1 MATDPG
7 EPTGTEDSS
16 EKPDGQREEDTERE
30 GRADPQR
37 ERTHSTP
44 SDFPSSQTQERKT
57 TGGEDGAIRGGGGGG
72 GGGEASQAGKENP
85 VRPISFSTPSLPVD
99 TGQKRLRREKRFF
112 RKSVEICE
120 EDDVVEVPPEAPHS
134 APHLELRSSDSVF
147 TSSAQQ
153 QGVASSCAAL
163 GHDPSCPSSSQE
175 PGKDAPSLTAAQRG
189 KERDREQEEEA
200 EMKAVATSPGGRF
213 LKFDIELGRGAF
225 KTVYKGLDT
234 ETWVEVAW
242 CELQDRKLTK
252 AEQQRFK
259 EEAEMLKG
267 LQHPNI
273 VRFYDSWESVL
284 RGKKCI
290 VLVTELMT
298 SGTLKTYLKRF
309 KVMKPKVLRSWCRQ
323 ILKGLH
329 FLHTRTP
336 PIVHRDLKCDNIFI
350 TGPTGSVKIGDLGLA
365 TLMRTSFAKS
375 VIGTPEFMAP
385 EMYEEHYDESVDVY
399 AFGMCMLEMATSEY
413 PYSECQ
419 NAAQIYRKVT
429 SGIKPAS
436 FDKVNDPEI
445 KEIIEGCI
453 RQNKS
458 QRLSIRDLLNHA
470 FFGEDT
476 GVRVELAEEDTGIQ
490 DCLALRIWVEE
501 PKKLKGK
508 HKDNEAIE
516 FSYDLENDSAEEVAL
531 EMVKSGFFHE
541 SDAKVV
547 GKSIRDRVNLIKKS
561 RERRQQQL
569 LQQQQG
575 FEERRDSTLTSYT
588 FSHPSCPSSLG
599 PGAAGQ
605 TGVGGGVGGGG
616 VGGGGVG
623 GGGMGGGGGVGGGG
637 GGVGGGQESEELP
650 EVDQHVRQQHIFS
663 GTTLSLP
670 GESIGSASCES
681 YASGQSQAYSQQGE
695 SYTHSQT
702 TFPPTA
708 SSTGALAHPQMV
720 SIGESGGVP
729 NVPIGQSVSMS
740 SMSIGH
746 SGGGPVGQTFLQS
759 STMVP
764 QVSASVPQQYF
775 QSQTFPSDA
784 FQTATPHGSMA
795 PSQSY
800 IPPVSPQAPINVLT
814 TSMSVSD
821 PAGLA
826 GTIVPLAQQTQP
838 PATPMQLTDII
849 PQTAPQQTQ
858 PVMIPQ
864 QTIVQQQQIGM
875 DPQTSTLQQ
884 QQQQQMEAQATL
896 LEQQVGTTQ
905 PPTEH
910 HLQNLQT
917 SAVQKHQHEPQQQ
930 IYVQQP
936 VPPVHTI
943 PQQQVLP
950 TQTGMEQRAMSLP
963 QPGEQPQTYKQQPT
977 GDPREQTMIQPQ
989 QLQQQL
995 QQQQTLL
1002 QQQQQQALLLEQ
1014 RQTYVQQ
1021 QVDQQQQTALLQQQ
1035 QQQQAQLNQFQL
1047 EQQQALIHKQLL
1059 DQQQQQALIQQQEQ
1073 QQQQPQQSLLQH
1085 QLEQQQ
1091 QQPTLQ
1097 QQQQSQL
1104 YQQIG
1109 QPQAGTQ
1116 KEPEKQQ
1123 QSGQQQQQIVLQ
1135 QQPQQTQQQTEQQL
1149 QQQAILRQIEQ
1160 QQQQALIQ
1168 QHLQQQAIL
1177 QQHQLQQKAQL
1188 QQQQQE
1194 QQQVQ
1199 LMQQIE
1205 QQQQALLQ
1213 QQLEQQ
1219 RQQQVLLQQQ
1229 QAERLQQQALLQK
1242 QIQEQQQQAAILQL
1256 QKTEKQEAVPI
1267 PQSNSEQQIQPQ
1279 TSDIQHVCIPQLNTT
1294 QLAPHTTLTQQQVI
1308 EQQQHAALIQQQ
1320 QVFIAQPQ
1328 HHTSVMEPHISVGA
1342 PAGTEVIQHQ
1352 TQKASQAQ
1360 VLMANQTTQIPVQ
1373 TSAVVPAQVLT
1384 QQGQSEAHSQNQGQ
1398 VPVQFIAQSTVQ
1410 APQAMT
1416 EAQATLPAAMIQGQT
1431 HVIQT
1436 QQIPLQ
1442 PSYAGPA
1449 THTQSQVTAQPLIQT
1464 QPLQLTIS
1472 QSQPPHSQG
1481 PTVDIQM
1488 MGQQSQAAV
1497 QPPAAIASIPS
1508 QIQHETLVQQNSQMP
1523 GLMQA
1528 QLQQQTQGQPPIQ
1541 VHVQAAASLLAPQY
1555 VPQPTHQ
1562 AMVSGQQDI
1571 THIMQQQQQQQQQQ
1585 DPLLQYQQ
1593 MILSPGPAG
1602 SVGTTADLSLSSVVD
1617 PANFVAASHPVQQA
1631 GHAYVS
1637 GQTTLHPV
1645 VQAQQQPLG
1654 STADPSVI
1662 QPISQPTI
1670 PTGQYQ
1676 QQLQNLSQV
1685 YQPLASQAQLLA
1697 QPIPTTIQQPLP
1709 PKQATIP
1716 LDESQLP
1723 PQGPPASHLVTHS
1736 AAQIVPS
1743 NVAGPQSQNKTQP
1756 RYSHLVAGAPSS
1768 PQHQA
1773 KQMLPAHTHTQTSIQ
1788 AQTHSQTQT
1797 HVQTQAHSHTQ
1808 THTETP
1814 VAEQPILPHAVFPA
1828 QQMPLSPSHTSCP
1841 PTSLPS
1847 LPSLPSH
1854 PSAAAPA
1861 PELPTSPPAAQVTLP
1876 GQADFIPTSPPPV
1889 TTLQSLDSNA
1899 PKLPQASLQDCDLSL
1914 LGIAQDGPYL
1924 SSTERHSSSGSFPA
1938 NGEETLQ
1945 LLANGKIDKLK
1956 AQRRASCQRPE
1967 KVSHQ
1972 FQLSMLQ
1979 VSGSG
1984 DNMVECQL
1992 ETHSNKMVTF
2002 KFDIEGDAPEDIAD
2016 YMVEEDFVLDVE
2028 KEKFVEELRAI
2039 VKKAHEILQTH
2050 SLTGSTDQLHV
2061 STPTSSS
2068 VGRWRFFINQT
2079 IRHRDSLSSQGAGT
2093 PPPTSEM
2100 RIPQSPKM
2108 EKAVE
2113 SEGSQSL
2120 ESLTGMTSPP
2130 CPTLSA
2136 TSPPVS
2142 TISAPVSMAPSAT
2155 AALAPNTAASESIS
2169 APASTLEASVPV
2181 TASGGLEILTSASV
2195 DQIPSAPSS
2204 IAIPAVA
2211 NLPALSTAPT
2221 VVSPTPTTI
2230 LPDMITSP
2238 GTSGCSI
2245 VGQSIGDTV
2254 ITAPRSCVPAADQS
2268 STSFYSSPPAAAVIP
2283 SAVSQFGM
2291 EQQQTLTQV
2300 VKPAPQQ
2307 PQPQPQPQPQLQV
2320 QVQVQP
2326 PLQQQVPA
2334 VQQQLPAVQLKQ
2346 QLQQATPQQQLQ
2358 SQHQEQIQ
2366 LQQERALQQSLQQLQ
2381 HQQLMQQQIPLQQQ
2395 LTEVQVLPRPGN
2407 TELLKQAVPL
2417 QQFPTPVSLQQTQ
2430 QPLPQQQTPQYT
2442 PQLLQQP
2449 QLQQLPQQ
2457 VMAPQAA
2464 VVPQQQAHI
2473 DHQQQQQLNLQ
2484 QTIHLQQQQMVQ
2496 QQLQQQ
2502 QHQLFMGT
2510 VALKPDQSQ
2519 MLPLSISQQFLQQQP
2534 QLNVSP
2540 VPQQQIP
2547 QQTQIPA
2554 ELSQQNIQSQIQLQ
2568 HIEQQQEAVKAM
2580 ETPQKQQNFPLQKQS
2595 SIQMSESEVSTG
2607 ETSVTEDTCSYSAPF
2622 HPSSDSSLPPLHL
2635 GSTDAPLPALSL
2647 TMTPSPAQ
2655 PSSVAESDS
2664 EGPPKIEFV
2673 DNRIKTL
2680 DEKLRNLLYQEYS
2693 SGAAL
2698 AGGLASGPT
2707 SAASTSAGGDESSEP
2722 QSIHHMS
2729 FPPPISSSDTSPHSS
2744 SSTTSSTTSRSSS
2757 TSPDPERDRV
2767 GEEASSEAPN
2777 VAELGPVE
2785 QQPGPSLP
2793 STSASSTPPT
2803 SLLPPNQDDSAGP
2816 QRPPVPGEPTILAV
2830 PPHSDTSTTGD
2841 ASWPPNQHP
2850 IPLRHGQQKHNAGG
2864 GYFGLNLT
2872 CPSIRNPVSKKS
2884 WTRKFKNWA
2893 CKLRHSASL
2902 FKKPRVQQDGRSS
2915 SQTLRE
2921 EKEAPPLNPPQSR
2934 KGRFQVTPV
2943 PQSSP
2948 PKDAASGHGSTHRK
2962 VGRFS
2967 VTQAETKRED
2977 RHTDSSPV
2985 SPDLER
2991 DRRKSRAKEGE
3002 KEESKRTPSMAHL
3015 PRGHGHS
3022 HSPLGSSDDDDESE
3036 LEDEDLRKEL
3046 HKLREKHI
3054 KEVVSLQAQQNR
3066 ELQELYRQLRS
3077 FKDQRQSLP
3086 ASLSRTPPLPTAPPV
3101 LSPRRPRPAK
3111 IKLRPRPHSHMD
3123 NNGVT
3128 HSGIQQSSSYS
3139 GGEQSRLPLY
3149 CNPEHHTTLPAKRDH
3164 SPLRKST
3171 FTDELHKLV
3180 DNWTKET
3187 VGPSPPKPSLNQ
3199 IKQIQQVQEL
3209 GGWSQPAEVA
3219 PPGWFPV
3226 APLNPQA
3233 TPTPASLPVAAPSH
3247 YTGGGSL
3254 STLHSPGPPPQTH
3267 MAQVPPMQQ
3276 SLQLHQSLPL
3286 QQMTYQ
3292 QSPLRQQI
3300 PQPRMQTPIQSQS
3313 LPQTQPITQLPH
3325 SPPQSQPL
3333 LPSQMPTSPVSTAAP
3348 LLPGSG
3354 ATAPTDS
3361 TAATG
3366 GTFCSCSSSSST
3378 SSSSCSTAAL
3388 PSSAKIHPTPPTSTL
3403 PLGQK

>member
-7 EPTGTEDSS
+7 EPTGTEDST

-37 ERTHSTP
+37 GRTHSTP
-44 SDFPSSQTQERKT
+44 SDFPSSQTQERKA
-57 TGGEDGAIRGGGGGG
+57 TGGEDGGIRGGG
-72 GGGEASQAGKENP
+72 GGGEASQAGEENQL
-85 VRPISFSTPSLPVD
+85 RPISFSSPSLPVD

-120 EDDVVEVPPEAPHS
+120 EDDDVEVLPEAPHS

-147 TSSAQQ
+147 TSTAQQ
-153 QGVASSCAAL
+153 QGAASSCAAL

-175 PGKDAPSLTAAQRG
+175 PGKDAPSSTTPQKG

-476 GVRVELAEEDTGIQ
+476 GVRVELAEEDTGTQ

-569 LQQQQG
+569 LLQQQG
-575 FEERRDSTLTSYT
+575 FEERRDSNLTSYT
-588 FSHPSCPSSLG
+588 FAHQYCPSSLG
-599 PGAAGQ
+599 PGQAAGQ
-605 TGVGGGVGGGG
+605 TGGAG
-616 VGGGGVG
+616 
-623 GGGMGGGGGVGGGG
+623 
-637 GGVGGGQESEELP
+637 GGGQESEELP

-663 GTTLSLP
+663 GTTLGLP

-681 YASGQSQAYSQQGE
+681 YASGQSQAYSQPGE

-702 TFPPTA
+702 PLPPAA
-708 SSTGALAHPQMV
+708 SSTGASALPQMV
-720 SIGESGGVP
+720 PIGESGSVL
-729 NVPIGQSVSMS
+729 IGQSISMS
-740 SMSIGH
+740 SMSIGQ
-746 SGGGPVGQTFLQS
+746 SGGGPVGQTFLQPTS
-759 STMVP
+759 MVQQISP
-764 QVSASVPQQYF
+764 SVPQQYF
-775 QSQTFPSDA
+775 QQSQTFPSDA

-800 IPPVSPQAPINVLT
+800 IPPVSPHAPINVLT
-814 TSMSVSD
+814 TSMSVGE

-826 GTIVPLAQQTQP
+826 GNIVPLAQQTQP
-838 PATPMQLTDII
+838 PATPMQITDII
-849 PQTAPQQTQ
+849 PQAAPQPTQ

-864 QTIVQQQQIGM
+864 QTIVQQQQTGM

-884 QQQQQMEAQATL
+884 QPQQQMEAQATL
-896 LEQQVGTTQ
+896 LEQQQVSTTQ
-905 PPTEH
+905 LPTEH
-910 HLQNLQT
+910 HPQSLSAT
-917 SAVQKHQHEPQQQ
+917 AVQIHQHEPQQQ
-930 IYVQQP
+930 IFVQQP
-936 VPPVHTI
+936 VPPVLTT
-943 PQQQVLP
+943 PQQQVLS
-950 TQTGMEQRAMSLP
+950 TQTGMEQRAVSLA
-963 QPGEQPQTYKQQPT
+963 QPGEQTQTYKPQT
-977 GDPREQTMIQPQ
+977 TVDPREQTMTKPQP
-989 QLQQQL
+989 LQQQL

-1014 RQTYVQQ
+1014 HQTYVQQ
-1021 QVDQQQQTALLQQQ
+1021 QRDQQQQQALLQQQ
-1035 QQQQAQLNQFQL
+1035 QQQSQLQL
-1047 EQQQALIHKQLL
+1047 EQQQSLLHKQLL
-1059 DQQQQQALIQQQEQ
+1059 EQQTLIQQQEQ
-1073 QQQQPQQSLLQH
+1073 QQQQQGLLQQQQQHQVLLQH

-1091 QQPTLQ
+1091 QQLPLQ
-1097 QQQQSQL
+1097 QQQQNQM

-1109 QPQAGTQ
+1109 QHQAGVQ
-1116 KEPEKQQ
+1116 KEPER
-1123 QSGQQQQQIVLQ
+1123 QQIVLQ
-1135 QQPQQTQQQTEQQL
+1135 QTQQKEQL
-1149 QQQAILRQIEQ
+1149 QQALLHQMEQ

-1177 QQHQLQQKAQL
+1177 KQHQLQQTVQL

-1199 LMQQIE
+1199 LKQQME

-1213 QQLEQQ
+1213 QHLEQQ

-1229 QAERLQQQALLQK
+1229 QAERLHQQALIQQ
-1242 QIQEQQQQAAILQL
+1242 QIQEQQQAAIIQR
-1256 QKTEKQEAVPI
+1256 QQSEKQEAVPI
-1267 PQSNSEQQIQPQ
+1267 PQSNSEPQ
-1279 TSDIQHVCIPQLNTT
+1279 VQHHPCSAQLNTT
-1294 QLAPHTTLTQQQVI
+1294 QFPPHTSLTQQQLM
-1308 EQQQHAALIQQQ
+1308 EQQHHAALIQQQ
-1320 QVFIAQPQ
+1320 ALVAQSQ
-1328 HHTSVMEPHISVGA
+1328 HHTSVMEPHIPVGA

-1352 TQKASQAQ
+1352 SQIVSQ
-1360 VLMANQTTQIPVQ
+1360 VQVPMAIQTTQIPVQ
-1373 TSAVVPAQVLT
+1373 TPAIVPAQVLN
-1384 QQGQSEAHSQNQGQ
+1384 QQGQSEVLPQIQGQ
-1398 VPVQFIAQSTVQ
+1398 LPVQLIAQSTVQ
-1410 APQAMT
+1410 A
-1416 EAQATLPAAMIQGQT
+1416 AQAQVTPPVAMIQGQT
-1431 HVIQT
+1431 HIIQT
-1436 QQIPLQ
+1436 QQVPLQ
-1442 PSYAGPA
+1442 TGYPGPA
-1449 THTQSQVTAQPLIQT
+1449 ATTQSQVTAQPLIQS
-1464 QPLQLTIS
+1464 QPLHL
-1472 QSQPPHSQG
+1472 SQPKHGQG
-1481 PTVDIQM
+1481 PAVDIQM
-1488 MGQQSQAAV
+1488 MGQQSQV
-1497 QPPAAIASIPS
+1497 QTPAAMTSIPS
-1508 QIQHETLVQQNSQMP
+1508 QIQPENVVQQKAQVP
-1523 GLMQA
+1523 GVMQP
-1528 QLQQQTQGQPPIQ
+1528 QLQQQTQGTPPIQ
-1541 VHVQAAASLLAPQY
+1541 VHAHAATSLLTPQY
-1555 VPQPTHQ
+1555 VPQPTHP
-1562 AMVSGQQDI
+1562 AMPYVQQDI
-1571 THIMQQQQQQQQQQ
+1571 THITQQQQQQQ
-1585 DPLLQYQQ
+1585 DPVLQYQQ
-1593 MILSPGPAG
+1593 AILSPGPAG
-1602 SVGTTADLSLSSVVD
+1602 SVGPTPESLSSALD
-1617 PANFVAASHPVQQA
+1617 PANFVPSPHPVQQVGQA
-1631 GHAYVS
+1631 CVP
-1637 GQTTLHPV
+1637 GQTALQPV
-1645 VQAQQQPLG
+1645 VQSQQQPHG
-1654 STADPSVI
+1654 NTTDPSVT

-1670 PTGQYQ
+1670 PQSTGQYQ
-1676 QQLQNLSQV
+1676 QPLQKL
-1685 YQPLASQAQLLA
+1685 PQAQQPQAPPPPQAQILA
-1697 QPIPTTIQQPLP
+1697 QPTQAPIQQG
-1709 PKQATIP
+1709 PKQA
-1716 LDESQLP
+1716 LLSLEESQLSTP
-1723 PQGPPASHLVTHS
+1723 PSHLVTHP
-1736 AAQIVPS
+1736 AAPLVTS
-1743 NVAGPQSQNKTQP
+1743 NVAGPQSQTRTLPQ
-1756 RYSHLVAGAPSS
+1756 YSHLVAGPPPS
-1768 PQHQA
+1768 PQHQV
-1773 KQMLPAHTHTQTSIQ
+1773 KPMLPAHTHTQTSIQ
-1788 AQTHSQTQT
+1788 AQIHSQTQT

-1814 VAEQPILPHAVFPA
+1814 IAEQPVLHHAVFPA
-1828 QQMPLSPSHTSCP
+1828 QQTPLSPSHTSCP

-1847 LPSLPSH
+1847 LPSLPSYH
-1854 PSAAAPA
+1854 PAAAPV
-1861 PELPTSPPAAQVTLP
+1861 PELPSSPPAAQVTLP
-1876 GQADFIPTSPPPV
+1876 GQADFIPTSPLPV
-1889 TTLQSLDSNA
+1889 TTLQALDSNA

-1924 SSTERHSSSGSFPA
+1924 SSTERHSSSGSVPA
-1938 NGEETLQ
+1938 NGEETCQ
-1945 LLANGKIDKLK
+1945 LLANGKLDKLK
-1956 AQRRASCQRPE
+1956 NQRRASCQRPE

-1979 VSGSG
+1979 VSGTG

-2002 KFDIEGDAPEDIAD
+2002 KFDIEGDAPEDIAE

-2039 VKKAHEILQTH
+2039 VKKAHELLQTL

-2061 STPTSSS
+2061 STPTGSSVDS
-2068 VGRWRFFINQT
+2068 VPHSSPVGRWRFFINQT

-2093 PPPTSEM
+2093 PPPASEA
-2100 RIPQSPKM
+2100 RIPQSPQA
-2108 EKAVE
+2108 EK
-2113 SEGSQSL
+2113 
-2120 ESLTGMTSPP
+2120 
-2130 CPTLSA
+2130 
-2136 TSPPVS
+2136 
-2142 TISAPVSMAPSAT
+2142 
-2155 AALAPNTAASESIS
+2155 
-2169 APASTLEASVPV
+2169 
-2181 TASGGLEILTSASV
+2181 
-2195 DQIPSAPSS
+2195 
-2204 IAIPAVA
+2204 
-2211 NLPALSTAPT
+2211 
-2221 VVSPTPTTI
+2221 
-2230 LPDMITSP
+2230 
-2238 GTSGCSI
+2238 
-2245 VGQSIGDTV
+2245 
-2254 ITAPRSCVPAADQS
+2254 
-2268 STSFYSSPPAAAVIP
+2268 
-2283 SAVSQFGM
+2283 
-2291 EQQQTLTQV
+2291 
-2300 VKPAPQQ
+2300 
-2307 PQPQPQPQPQLQV
+2307 
-2320 QVQVQP
+2320 
-2326 PLQQQVPA
+2326 
-2334 VQQQLPAVQLKQ
+2334 
-2346 QLQQATPQQQLQ
+2346 
-2358 SQHQEQIQ
+2358 
-2366 LQQERALQQSLQQLQ
+2366 
-2381 HQQLMQQQIPLQQQ
+2381 
-2395 LTEVQVLPRPGN
+2395 
-2407 TELLKQAVPL
+2407 
-2417 QQFPTPVSLQQTQ
+2417 
-2430 QPLPQQQTPQYT
+2430 
-2442 PQLLQQP
+2442 
-2449 QLQQLPQQ
+2449 
-2457 VMAPQAA
+2457 
-2464 VVPQQQAHI
+2464 
-2473 DHQQQQQLNLQ
+2473 
-2484 QTIHLQQQQMVQ
+2484 
-2496 QQLQQQ
+2496 
-2502 QHQLFMGT
+2502 
-2510 VALKPDQSQ
+2510 
-2519 MLPLSISQQFLQQQP
+2519 
-2534 QLNVSP
+2534 
-2540 VPQQQIP
+2540 
-2547 QQTQIPA
+2547 
-2554 ELSQQNIQSQIQLQ
+2554 
-2568 HIEQQQEAVKAM
+2568 
-2580 ETPQKQQNFPLQKQS
+2580 
-2595 SIQMSESEVSTG
+2595 
-2607 ETSVTEDTCSYSAPF
+2607 
-2622 HPSSDSSLPPLHL
+2622 
-2635 GSTDAPLPALSL
+2635 
-2647 TMTPSPAQ
+2647 
-2655 PSSVAESDS
+2655 
-2664 EGPPKIEFV
+2664 
-2673 DNRIKTL
+2673 
-2680 DEKLRNLLYQEYS
+2680 
-2693 SGAAL
+2693 
-2698 AGGLASGPT
+2698 
-2707 SAASTSAGGDESSEP
+2707 
-2722 QSIHHMS
+2722 
-2729 FPPPISSSDTSPHSS
+2729 DTSPHSS
-2744 SSTTSSTTSRSSS
+2744 SSSTSSTTSRSSS
-2757 TSPDPERDRV
+2757 TSPDPERYGV
-2767 GEEASSEAPN
+2767 GVEAPSEVPN
-2777 VAELGPVE
+2777 FAQLGPVD

-2793 STSASSTPPT
+2793 STSASSTLPT
-2803 SLLPPNQDDSAGP
+2803 SLLHPSQDDSAGP
-2816 QRPPVPGEPTILAV
+2816 QRPPIPGEPTILAV

-2915 SQTLRE
+2915 SQALRE
-2921 EKEAPPLNPPQSR
+2921 EKEAPPLNPPHSR
-2934 KGRFQVTPV
+2934 KGRFHVTPV

-2948 PKDAASGHGSTHRK
+2948 PKEAPSGHSSAHRK

-2967 VTQAETKRED
+2967 VTQAETRKED
-2977 RHTDSSPV
+2977 KQTDSSPV

-2991 DRRKSRAKEGE
+2991 ERRKCRAKEGE
-3002 KEESKRTPSMAHL
+3002 KDESKWTPAMAHL

-3022 HSPLGSSDDDDESE
+3022 HSPLGSSDDDNESE

-3077 FKDQRQSLP
+3077 LKDQRQSLP
-3086 ASLSRTPPLPTAPPV
+3086 ASLSRTPPLPTAPPL

-3128 HSGIQQSSSYS
+3128 HSAIQQSSSFS

-3149 CNPEHHTTLPAKRDH
+3149 CNPEQHTSLPAKRDP

-3209 GGWSQPAEVA
+3209 GGWSQQTEVA
-3219 PPGWFPV
+3219 SPSWFPV

-3233 TPTPASLPVAAPSH
+3233 SSTPASLAAAAPSQ

-3254 STLHSPGPPPQTH
+3254 STLQTPGPPPQTH
-3267 MAQVPPMQQ
+3267 MAQVPQMQQ
-3276 SLQLHQSLPL
+3276 SLHLHQSLPP
-3286 QQMTYQ
+3286 QQMTYP
-3292 QSPLRQQI
+3292 QSPLRQQV
-3300 PQPRMQTPIQSQS
+3300 PQTRMQSPTQSQS

-3333 LPSQMPTSPVSTAAP
+3333 LPSQMPTSPVSTAGP
-3348 LLPGSG
+3348 LLPGNST
-3354 ATAPTDS
+3354 TAPTDS

-3378 SSSSCSTAAL
+3378 SSSSCSAAAL

>member
-30 GRADPQR
+30 GRADPHR

-44 SDFPSSQTQERKT
+44 SDFPSSQTQERKVT
-57 TGGEDGAIRGGGGGG
+57 AGEEGGIRGGGG
-72 GGGEASQAGKENP
+72 GGGEASQAGEENP

-120 EDDVVEVPPEAPHS
+120 EDDEVEVPPEAPHS

-147 TSSAQQ
+147 ISSAQQ
-153 QGVASSCAAL
+153 QVAASSCAAL
-163 GHDPSCPSSSQE
+163 GHDPLCTTSIQE
-175 PGKDAPSLTAAQRG
+175 PGKDAPSSAPTQRG
-189 KERDREQEEEA
+189 KERDHEQEEEA

-476 GVRVELAEEDTGIQ
+476 GVRVELAEEDTGTQ

-575 FEERRDSTLTSYT
+575 FEERRDSTLTSHT
-588 FSHPSCPSSLG
+588 FSHPSCSSSLG

-605 TGVGGGVGGGG
+605 TG
-616 VGGGGVG
+616 
-623 GGGMGGGGGVGGGG
+623 GGGG
-637 GGVGGGQESEELP
+637 GGGAGGQESEELP
-650 EVDQHVRQQHIFS
+650 EVDQH
-663 GTTLSLP
+663 
-670 GESIGSASCES
+670 
-681 YASGQSQAYSQQGE
+681 
-695 SYTHSQT
+695 
-702 TFPPTA
+702 
-708 SSTGALAHPQMV
+708 
-720 SIGESGGVP
+720 
-729 NVPIGQSVSMS
+729 
-740 SMSIGH
+740 
-746 SGGGPVGQTFLQS
+746 
-759 STMVP
+759 
-764 QVSASVPQQYF
+764 
-775 QSQTFPSDA
+775 
-784 FQTATPHGSMA
+784 
-795 PSQSY
+795 
-800 IPPVSPQAPINVLT
+800 
-814 TSMSVSD
+814 
-821 PAGLA
+821 
-826 GTIVPLAQQTQP
+826 QTQP
-838 PATPMQLTDII
+838 SATPMQLTDII
-849 PQTAPQQTQ
+849 PQAAPQQTQ
-858 PVMIPQ
+858 TVMIPQ

-884 QQQQQMEAQATL
+884 QQPQQQMEATL
-896 LEQQVGTTQ
+896 LDQQQVSATQ
-905 PPTEH
+905 PPLEQH
-910 HLQNLQT
+910 PQN
-917 SAVQKHQHEPQQQ
+917 QKHQHEPQQQ

-936 VPPVHTI
+936 VPPVHTT

-950 TQTGMEQRAMSLP
+950 TQTGMSLP
-963 QPGEQPQTYKQQPT
+963 QTGEQPQTYKQQPT
-977 GDPREQTMIQPQ
+977 GDPCEQTMIQPQ

-1014 RQTYVQQ
+1014 HQAYVQQ
-1021 QVDQQQQTALLQQQ
+1021 QLDQQQQKALLQQQ
-1035 QQQQAQLNQFQL
+1035 QQQAQLQQHQL
-1047 EQQQALIHKQLL
+1047 EQQQALIQKQLL

-1073 QQQQPQQSLLQH
+1073 QQQHQALVQQQQQQQQPQQALLQQ

-1091 QQPTLQ
+1091 QQHPPLQ
-1097 QQQQSQL
+1097 QQQQSQI

-1109 QPQAGTQ
+1109 QHQAGIQ
-1116 KEPEKQQ
+1116 KEPEKQL

-1135 QQPQQTQQQTEQQL
+1135 QQPQQTQQQKEQQL
-1149 QQQAILRQIEQ
+1149 QKQALLRQIEQ

-1199 LMQQIE
+1199 LKQQME

-1219 RQQQVLLQQQ
+1219 RQQQALLQQQ
-1229 QAERLQQQALLQK
+1229 QVERLQQQALIQQ
-1242 QIQEQQQQAAILQL
+1242 QIQLQQS
-1256 QKTEKQEAVPI
+1256 EKQEAVPI
-1267 PQSNSEQQIQPQ
+1267 SQSNSEQQIQQQPAE
-1279 TSDIQHVCIPQLNTT
+1279 IQHACIPQLNTT
-1294 QLAPHTTLTQQQVI
+1294 QFTPHTTLTQQQVI
-1308 EQQQHAALIQQQ
+1308 EQQQQAALIQQQ
-1320 QVFIAQPQ
+1320 QSFVAQTQ
-1328 HHTSVMEPHISVGA
+1328 HHTSVMESHIGA
-1342 PAGTEVIQHQ
+1342 PASTEVIQHQ
-1352 TQKASQAQ
+1352 TQHVSQTP
-1360 VLMANQTTQIPVQ
+1360 VPMTIQTTQIPVQ
-1373 TSAVVPAQVLT
+1373 TSAVAPAQVLT
-1384 QQGQSEAHSQNQGQ
+1384 QQGQSEAHPQNQGQ
-1398 VPVQFIAQSTVQ
+1398 VPVQFIAQPTFKAAQV
-1410 APQAMT
+1410 MI
-1416 EAQATLPAAMIQGQT
+1416 EAQVTPTAAMIQGQT
-1431 HVIQT
+1431 HVIQN
-1436 QQIPLQ
+1436 QQVPLQ
-1442 PSYAGPA
+1442 TSYPGPPTPS
-1449 THTQSQVTAQPLIQT
+1449 QSQVTAQPLIQT
-1464 QPLQLTIS
+1464 QPLHLTIS
-1472 QSQPPHSQG
+1472 QSQPPHGQG

-1488 MGQQSQAAV
+1488 MGQQNQATV
-1497 QPPAAIASIPS
+1497 QPPAAITSIPS
-1508 QIQHETLVQQNSQMP
+1508 QIQHETPVQQNAQMP
-1523 GLMQA
+1523 GLMQP

-1541 VHVQAAASLLAPQY
+1541 VHAQAAAGLLTAQY

-1562 AMVSGQQDI
+1562 AMPSVQQDI
-1571 THIMQQQQQQQQQQ
+1571 THITQQQQQQE
-1585 DPLLQYQQ
+1585 PVLQYQQ
-1593 MILSPGPAG
+1593 MILSPGSAG
-1602 SVGTTADLSLSSVVD
+1602 SVGTAADLS
-1617 PANFVAASHPVQQA
+1617 SHPVQQA
-1631 GHAYVS
+1631 AQAYVA
-1637 GQTTLHPV
+1637 GQTTPHPV
-1645 VQAQQQPLG
+1645 VQAQQQQQQPLG
-1654 STADPSVI
+1654 STTDPSVI
-1662 QPISQPTI
+1662 QPISQPTMVQS
-1670 PTGQYQ
+1670 TGQYQ
-1676 QQLQNLSQV
+1676 QQLQKISQAQ
-1685 YQPLASQAQLLA
+1685 QPLAPTPPQGQPCSYLMSPGITTIS
-1697 QPIPTTIQQPLP
+1697 PIPTIP
-1709 PKQATIP
+1709 PSCCCSCARAAYISASGPT
-1716 LDESQLP
+1716 LD
-1723 PQGPPASHLVTHS
+1723 A
-1736 AAQIVPS
+1736 
-1743 NVAGPQSQNKTQP
+1743 
-1756 RYSHLVAGAPSS
+1756 
-1768 PQHQA
+1768 
-1773 KQMLPAHTHTQTSIQ
+1773 
-1788 AQTHSQTQT
+1788 
-1797 HVQTQAHSHTQ
+1797 
-1808 THTETP
+1808 
-1814 VAEQPILPHAVFPA
+1814 
-1828 QQMPLSPSHTSCP
+1828 
-1841 PTSLPS
+1841 
-1847 LPSLPSH
+1847 
-1854 PSAAAPA
+1854 
-1861 PELPTSPPAAQVTLP
+1861 
-1876 GQADFIPTSPPPV
+1876 
-1889 TTLQSLDSNA
+1889 NA
-1899 PKLPQASLQDCDLSL
+1899 PKLTQASLQDYDLSL
-1914 LGIAQDGPYL
+1914 LCIAQDGPYL
-1924 SSTERHSSSGSFPA
+1924 SSTERHSSSGSVPA

-1945 LLANGKIDKLK
+1945 LLANGKLEKLK
-1956 AQRRASCQRPE
+1956 TQRRASCQRPE

-2002 KFDIEGDAPEDIAD
+2002 KFDIDGDAPEDIAD

-2050 SLTGSTDQLHV
+2050 SQTGSTDQLHV
-2061 STPTSSS
+2061 STPTSSTMDS
-2068 VGRWRFFINQT
+2068 VPHSSPVGRWRFFINQT
-2079 IRHRDSLSSQGAGT
+2079 IRHRDSMSSQGGVT
-2093 PPPTSEM
+2093 PPPTTEM
-2100 RIPQSPKM
+2100 RIPQSPKT
-2108 EKAVE
+2108 EK
-2113 SEGSQSL
+2113 
-2120 ESLTGMTSPP
+2120 
-2130 CPTLSA
+2130 
-2136 TSPPVS
+2136 
-2142 TISAPVSMAPSAT
+2142 
-2155 AALAPNTAASESIS
+2155 
-2169 APASTLEASVPV
+2169 
-2181 TASGGLEILTSASV
+2181 
-2195 DQIPSAPSS
+2195 
-2204 IAIPAVA
+2204 
-2211 NLPALSTAPT
+2211 
-2221 VVSPTPTTI
+2221 
-2230 LPDMITSP
+2230 
-2238 GTSGCSI
+2238 
-2245 VGQSIGDTV
+2245 
-2254 ITAPRSCVPAADQS
+2254 ADQS
-2268 STSFYSSPPAAAVIP
+2268 STSFHSPPPAAAAIA
-2283 SAVSQFGM
+2283 SAVSRLGM

-2300 VKPAPQQ
+2300 ATPPAPQQ
-2307 PQPQPQPQPQLQV
+2307 PQQLQPQLQ
-2320 QVQVQP
+2320 P
-2326 PLQQQVPA
+2326 AIQQQVPA
-2334 VQQQLPAVQLKQ
+2334 VQQQLQAMQLE
-2346 QLQQATPQQQLQ
+2346 QQAQQTQQVMPQQQQ
-2358 SQHQEQIQ
+2358 SQQAYQEQIQ

-2381 HQQLMQQQIPLQQQ
+2381 HQQLIQKQIPLQQQQ
-2395 LTEVQVLPRPGN
+2395 LTEVQVLPRPGH
-2407 TELLKQAVPL
+2407 TELLQQSVPL
-2417 QQFPTPVSLQQTQ
+2417 QQFLPPMPLQQNQ
-2430 QPLPQQQTPQYT
+2430 QPLPQQQTQQYA

-2464 VVPQQQAHI
+2464 VVPQQQAHL
-2473 DHQQQQQLNLQ
+2473 DQQQQQQLNLQ
-2484 QTIHLQQQQMVQ
+2484 QTIQLQQQQMVQ

-2510 VALKPDQSQ
+2510 VALNPDQSQ
-2519 MLPLSISQQFLQQQP
+2519 MLPLSISQQFLQQQA

-2540 VPQQQIP
+2540 ASQQQIP
-2547 QQTQIPA
+2547 QQAQIPA
-2554 ELSQQNIQSQIQLQ
+2554 ELSQQHIQSQKQLQ
-2568 HIEQQQEAVKAM
+2568 HIEQQQEVVKAV
-2580 ETPQKQQNFPLQKQS
+2580 ETPQKQQQAPLQKQS
-2595 SIQMSESEVSTG
+2595 SLQMSESDVSTG
-2607 ETSVTEDTCSYSAPF
+2607 ETSITEDTCSYSAPF
-2622 HPSSDSSLPPLHL
+2622 QPSSDSSLPPLHL
-2635 GSTDAPLPALSL
+2635 GTADAPLPSLSL

-2698 AGGLASGPT
+2698 AGGAASGPT

-2722 QSIHHMS
+2722 QLIHH
-2729 FPPPISSSDTSPHSS
+2729 FPPPASSSDTSPHSS

-2757 TSPDPERDRV
+2757 TSPDPERDGG
-2767 GEEASSEAPN
+2767 GEEASSEVPN
-2777 VAELGPVE
+2777 FAELGPVE
-2785 QQPGPSLP
+2785 RQPGPCLP

-2850 IPLRHGQQKHNAGG
+2850 IPLRHGQQKHNAG
-2864 GYFGLNLT
+2864 
-2872 CPSIRNPVSKKS
+2872 
-2884 WTRKFKNWA
+2884 
-2893 CKLRHSASL
+2893 
-2902 FKKPRVQQDGRSS
+2902 DGCSS
-2915 SQTLRE
+2915 SQALKE
-2921 EKEAPPLNPPQSR
+2921 EKDVAPPNPPQSR

-2948 PKDAASGHGSTHRK
+2948 PKDPPSGHGSTHRK

-2967 VTQAETKRED
+2967 VTQAETKKEGRQ
-2977 RHTDSSPV
+2977 TDSSPV

-2991 DRRKSRAKEGE
+2991 ERRRSRAKEGE
-3002 KEESKRTPSMAHL
+3002 KEESKRTPAMAHL

-3077 FKDQRQSLP
+3077 LKDQRQSLP

-3128 HSGIQQSSSYS
+3128 HSGIQQSSSFS

-3149 CNPEHHTTLPAKRDH
+3149 CNPELHTSLPAKRDH

-3209 GGWSQPAEVA
+3209 GGWSQSAEVA
-3219 PPGWFPV
+3219 PPAWFPV
-3226 APLNPQA
+3226 AQLNPQA
-3233 TPTPASLPVAAPSH
+3233 PPPPASLPVAAPSH

-3267 MAQVPPMQQ
+3267 MAQVPQMQQ
-3276 SLQLHQSLPL
+3276 SLHLHQSLPL

-3325 SPPQSQPL
+3325 STPQSQPL
-3333 LPSQMPTSPVSTAAP
+3333 LPSQMPTSPVSTAAS

-3354 ATAPTDS
+3354 TSAPTDS

-3366 GTFCSCSSSSST
+3366 GTFSSSSST

-3388 PSSAKIHPTPPTSTL
+3388 PSSAKIHPTPQTSTL

>member
-7 EPTGTEDSS
+7 EPTGTEEST

-44 SDFPSSQTQERKT
+44 SDFPSSQTQERKA
-57 TGGEDGAIRGGGGGG
+57 TGGEDGRIPGG
-72 GGGEASQAGKENP
+72 GGGESSQAGEENK
-85 VRPISFSTPSLPVD
+85 VRLISFSTPSLPTD

-120 EDDVVEVPPEAPHS
+120 ENDEVEVQPEAPHS

-147 TSSAQQ
+147 ASSAQQ

-175 PGKDAPSLTAAQRG
+175 PGKDAPSSTPTQRG

-476 GVRVELAEEDTGIQ
+476 GVRVELAEEDTGTQ

-575 FEERRDSTLTSYT
+575 FEERRDSTLSSYT
-588 FSHPSCPSSLG
+588 FTHPSCPSSLG
-599 PGAAGQ
+599 PGVAGQ
-605 TGVGGGVGGGG
+605 TGGRGVG
-616 VGGGGVG
+616 
-623 GGGMGGGGGVGGGG
+623 
-637 GGVGGGQESEELP
+637 GGGQESEELP

-670 GESIGSASCES
+670 EGESIGSASCES
-681 YASGQSQAYSQQGE
+681 YTSGQSQAYSQQGE

-702 TFPPTA
+702 ALPPMA
-708 SSTGALAHPQMV
+708 SSTGASAHPL
-720 SIGESGGVP
+720 IGESGSAP
-729 NVPIGQSVSMS
+729 NVPIGQSISMS
-740 SMSIGH
+740 STSTGQ
-746 SGGGPVGQTFLQS
+746 SGGGPVGQTFLQPS
-759 STMVP
+759 AMVP
-764 QVSASVPQQYF
+764 Q
-775 QSQTFPSDA
+775 D
-784 FQTATPHGSMA
+784 
-795 PSQSY
+795 
-800 IPPVSPQAPINVLT
+800 
-814 TSMSVSD
+814 D
-821 PAGLA
+821 
-826 GTIVPLAQQTQP
+826 
-838 PATPMQLTDII
+838 
-849 PQTAPQQTQ
+849 
-858 PVMIPQ
+858 
-864 QTIVQQQQIGM
+864 
-875 DPQTSTLQQ
+875 
-884 QQQQQMEAQATL
+884 
-896 LEQQVGTTQ
+896 
-905 PPTEH
+905 
-910 HLQNLQT
+910 
-917 SAVQKHQHEPQQQ
+917 
-930 IYVQQP
+930 
-936 VPPVHTI
+936 
-943 PQQQVLP
+943 
-950 TQTGMEQRAMSLP
+950 
-963 QPGEQPQTYKQQPT
+963 
-977 GDPREQTMIQPQ
+977 
-989 QLQQQL
+989 
-995 QQQQTLL
+995 
-1002 QQQQQQALLLEQ
+1002 
-1014 RQTYVQQ
+1014 
-1021 QVDQQQQTALLQQQ
+1021 
-1035 QQQQAQLNQFQL
+1035 
-1047 EQQQALIHKQLL
+1047 
-1059 DQQQQQALIQQQEQ
+1059 
-1073 QQQQPQQSLLQH
+1073 
-1085 QLEQQQ
+1085 
-1091 QQPTLQ
+1091 
-1097 QQQQSQL
+1097 
-1104 YQQIG
+1104 
-1109 QPQAGTQ
+1109 
-1116 KEPEKQQ
+1116 
-1123 QSGQQQQQIVLQ
+1123 
-1135 QQPQQTQQQTEQQL
+1135 
-1149 QQQAILRQIEQ
+1149 
-1160 QQQQALIQ
+1160 
-1168 QHLQQQAIL
+1168 
-1177 QQHQLQQKAQL
+1177 
-1188 QQQQQE
+1188 
-1194 QQQVQ
+1194 
-1199 LMQQIE
+1199 
-1205 QQQQALLQ
+1205 
-1213 QQLEQQ
+1213 
-1219 RQQQVLLQQQ
+1219 
-1229 QAERLQQQALLQK
+1229 
-1242 QIQEQQQQAAILQL
+1242 
-1256 QKTEKQEAVPI
+1256 
-1267 PQSNSEQQIQPQ
+1267 
-1279 TSDIQHVCIPQLNTT
+1279 
-1294 QLAPHTTLTQQQVI
+1294 
-1308 EQQQHAALIQQQ
+1308 
-1320 QVFIAQPQ
+1320 
-1328 HHTSVMEPHISVGA
+1328 
-1342 PAGTEVIQHQ
+1342 
-1352 TQKASQAQ
+1352 
-1360 VLMANQTTQIPVQ
+1360 
-1373 TSAVVPAQVLT
+1373 
-1384 QQGQSEAHSQNQGQ
+1384 
-1398 VPVQFIAQSTVQ
+1398 
-1410 APQAMT
+1410 
-1416 EAQATLPAAMIQGQT
+1416 
-1431 HVIQT
+1431 
-1436 QQIPLQ
+1436 
-1442 PSYAGPA
+1442 
-1449 THTQSQVTAQPLIQT
+1449 
-1464 QPLQLTIS
+1464 
-1472 QSQPPHSQG
+1472 
-1481 PTVDIQM
+1481 
-1488 MGQQSQAAV
+1488 
-1497 QPPAAIASIPS
+1497 
-1508 QIQHETLVQQNSQMP
+1508 
-1523 GLMQA
+1523 
-1528 QLQQQTQGQPPIQ
+1528 
-1541 VHVQAAASLLAPQY
+1541 
-1555 VPQPTHQ
+1555 
-1562 AMVSGQQDI
+1562 
-1571 THIMQQQQQQQQQQ
+1571 
-1585 DPLLQYQQ
+1585 
-1593 MILSPGPAG
+1593 
-1602 SVGTTADLSLSSVVD
+1602 
-1617 PANFVAASHPVQQA
+1617 
-1631 GHAYVS
+1631 
-1637 GQTTLHPV
+1637 
-1645 VQAQQQPLG
+1645 
-1654 STADPSVI
+1654 
-1662 QPISQPTI
+1662 
-1670 PTGQYQ
+1670 
-1676 QQLQNLSQV
+1676 
-1685 YQPLASQAQLLA
+1685 
-1697 QPIPTTIQQPLP
+1697 
-1709 PKQATIP
+1709 
-1716 LDESQLP
+1716 
-1723 PQGPPASHLVTHS
+1723 
-1736 AAQIVPS
+1736 
-1743 NVAGPQSQNKTQP
+1743 
-1756 RYSHLVAGAPSS
+1756 
-1768 PQHQA
+1768 
-1773 KQMLPAHTHTQTSIQ
+1773 
-1788 AQTHSQTQT
+1788 
-1797 HVQTQAHSHTQ
+1797 
-1808 THTETP
+1808 
-1814 VAEQPILPHAVFPA
+1814 
-1828 QQMPLSPSHTSCP
+1828 
-1841 PTSLPS
+1841 
-1847 LPSLPSH
+1847 
-1854 PSAAAPA
+1854 
-1861 PELPTSPPAAQVTLP
+1861 
-1876 GQADFIPTSPPPV
+1876 
-1889 TTLQSLDSNA
+1889 
-1899 PKLPQASLQDCDLSL
+1899 
-1914 LGIAQDGPYL
+1914 PYL
-1924 SSTERHSSSGSFPA
+1924 SSTERHSSSGSVPA
-1938 NGEETLQ
+1938 NGEESLQ
-1945 LLANGKIDKLK
+1945 MLANGKLEKLK
-1956 AQRRASCQRPE
+1956 TQRRASCQRPE

-2039 VKKAHEILQTH
+2039 VKKAHEILRTH

-2068 VGRWRFFINQT
+2068 VDSVPHSSPVGRWRFFINQT
-2079 IRHRDSLSSQGAGT
+2079 IRHRDSLSTQGAVT
-2093 PPPTSEM
+2093 PPLTSETK
-2100 RIPQSPKM
+2100 IPQSPKT
-2108 EKAVE
+2108 EKGELNRAVE
-2113 SEGSQSL
+2113 NEGSQNL
-2120 ESLTGMTSPP
+2120 ESLTRMASPP
-2130 CPTLSA
+2130 CPDLSA

-2142 TISAPVSMAPSAT
+2142 TVSAPASMATSAT
-2155 AALAPNTAASESIS
+2155 TPAPNTTVSESIS

-2181 TASGGLEILTSASV
+2181 AASGGLELLTSASV

-2204 IAIPAVA
+2204 IPIPAA
-2211 NLPALSTAPT
+2211 NLPTLSTAPA
-2221 VVSPTPTTI
+2221 VVSPTPITI
-2230 LPDMITSP
+2230 LPDSSP
-2238 GTSGCSI
+2238 GTSGCSN

-2254 ITAPRSCVPAADQS
+2254 ITAPHPCVPAADQS
-2268 STSFYSSPPAAAVIP
+2268 STSFHSTPSPAATAVIS
-2283 SAVSQFGM
+2283 SAVSQLGM
-2291 EQQQTLTQV
+2291 EQQQSLPQV
-2300 VKPAPQQ
+2300 AHPAPQQ
-2307 PQPQPQPQPQLQV
+2307 PQPQLQPA
-2320 QVQVQP
+2320 
-2326 PLQQQVPA
+2326 LQQQVPA
-2334 VQQQLPAVQLKQ
+2334 VQQQLQAMQLE
-2346 QLQQATPQQQLQ
+2346 QQAQQTQQAQQQLQ
-2358 SQHQEQIQ
+2358 SQHQVYQEQIQ

-2381 HQQLMQQQIPLQQQ
+2381 HQQLMQKQIPLQQQ
-2395 LTEVQVLPRPGN
+2395 LTEVKVLPRPGH
-2407 TELLKQAVPL
+2407 TELLQQSVPL
-2417 QQFPTPVSLQQTQ
+2417 QQFLPPMPLQQTQ
-2430 QPLPQQQTPQYT
+2430 QPLQQQQTQQYA

-2449 QLQQLPQQ
+2449 QSQQVPQQ
-2457 VMAPQAA
+2457 IMAPQAA
-2464 VVPQQQAHI
+2464 VVPQHQAHI
-2473 DHQQQQQLNLQ
+2473 DHQQQQQQQQQQLNPQ
-2484 QTIHLQQQQMVQ
+2484 QTIRLQQQQMVQ

-2502 QHQLFMGT
+2502 QHQLLMGA

-2519 MLPLSISQQFLQQQP
+2519 MLPLTISQQLLQQQP
-2534 QLNVSP
+2534 KLNVSP
-2540 VPQQQIP
+2540 VAQQQIP
-2547 QQTQIPA
+2547 QQTQVPA
-2554 ELSQQNIQSQIQLQ
+2554 ELAQQHIQSQIQLQ
-2568 HIEQQQEAVKAM
+2568 HTELQQEVVKAM
-2580 ETPQKQQNFPLQKQS
+2580 ETPQKQNFTVQKQS
-2595 SIQMSESEVSTG
+2595 SLQMSESEVSTG
-2607 ETSVTEDTCSYSAPF
+2607 ETSVTEDTCSYSAPI
-2622 HPSSDSSLPPLHL
+2622 HPTTSDSSLPPLHL
-2635 GSTDAPLPALSL
+2635 GTADAPLPALSL

-2693 SGAAL
+2693 SGAPL
-2698 AGGLASGPT
+2698 AGGPPSGPT

-2722 QSIHHMS
+2722 LSIHQLS
-2729 FPPPISSSDTSPHSS
+2729 FPPPSSSSDTSPHSS

-2767 GEEASSEAPN
+2767 AEEDSSEVPN
-2777 VAELGPVE
+2777 FAELGPVE

-2841 ASWPPNQHP
+2841 ASWPPNQQP

-2902 FKKPRVQQDGRSS
+2902 FKKPRVQQDGRCS
-2915 SQTLRE
+2915 SQALGE
-2921 EKEAPPLNPPQSR
+2921 DKEALPLNPPQSR

-2943 PQSSP
+2943 TQSSP
-2948 PKDAASGHGSTHRK
+2948 PIDSPSGHSGTHRK

-2967 VTQAETKRED
+2967 VTQTESKKED
-2977 RHTDSSPV
+2977 RQTDSSPV

-2991 DRRKSRAKEGE
+2991 ERRRSRAKEGE
-3002 KEESKRTPSMAHL
+3002 KEESKRTPAMAHL
-3015 PRGHGHS
+3015 PRGHAHS
-3022 HSPLGSSDDDDESE
+3022 HSPLGSSDDDDDESE

-3066 ELQELYRQLRS
+3066 ELQDLYRQLRS
-3077 FKDQRQSLP
+3077 LKDQRQSLP
-3086 ASLSRTPPLPTAPPV
+3086 ASLSRTPPLSTAPPV

-3111 IKLRPRPHSHMD
+3111 VKVRPRPHSHMD

-3139 GGEQSRLPLY
+3139 GGEQSRLPQY
-3149 CNPEHHTTLPAKRDH
+3149 CNPEHHASLPAKRDQ

-3171 FTDELHKLV
+3171 FTDDLHKLV

-3187 VGPSPPKPSLNQ
+3187 VGPSLPKPSLNQ

-3209 GGWSQPAEVA
+3209 GGWSQQTEVA

-3226 APLNPQA
+3226 SPLNPQA
-3233 TPTPASLPVAAPSH
+3233 PSTPTSLPVVAPSH

-3254 STLHSPGPPPQTH
+3254 STLPSPGPAPQTH
-3267 MAQVPPMQQ
+3267 MAQVPQIQQ
-3276 SLQLHQSLPL
+3276 SLHLHQSLPL
-3286 QQMTYQ
+3286 QQMSYQ
-3292 QSPLRQQI
+3292 QSPFRQQI
-3300 PQPRMQTPIQSQS
+3300 PQPRMQSPVQSQS

-3333 LPSQMPTSPVSTAAP
+3333 LPSQKPTSPVSTAPP
-3348 LLPGSG
+3348 LPPGSG
-3354 ATAPTDS
+3354 TTAPTDS

-3366 GTFCSCSSSSST
+3366 GTFCSCSSSSSS

>member
-44 SDFPSSQTQERKT
+44 SDFPSSRTQERKAA
-57 TGGEDGAIRGGGGGG
+57 GGEDGGIRGG
-72 GGGEASQAGKENP
+72 GGGEASQAGEENP

-120 EDDVVEVPPEAPHS
+120 EEDEVEVPPEAPHS

-153 QGVASSCAAL
+153 QGAPSSCAAL
-163 GHDPSCPSSSQE
+163 GHDPACTSSSQE
-175 PGKDAPSLTAAQRG
+175 PGKDAPSSAPSQSG

-476 GVRVELAEEDTGIQ
+476 GVRVELAEEDTGTQ

-575 FEERRDSTLTSYT
+575 FEERRDSTLTSHT
-588 FSHPSCPSSLG
+588 FSHPSCLSSLG

-605 TGVGGGVGGGG
+605 TGGGGA
-616 VGGGGVG
+616 
-623 GGGMGGGGGVGGGG
+623 
-637 GGVGGGQESEELP
+637 GGGQESEELP
-650 EVDQHVRQQHIFS
+650 EVDQHKVRAL
-663 GTTLSLP
+663 GLPAVNLMPVDRARRTLSK
-670 GESIGSASCES
+670 GNH
-681 YASGQSQAYSQQGE
+681 
-695 SYTHSQT
+695 T
-702 TFPPTA
+702 PTA
-708 SSTGALAHPQMV
+708 
-720 SIGESGGVP
+720 
-729 NVPIGQSVSMS
+729 
-740 SMSIGH
+740 
-746 SGGGPVGQTFLQS
+746 
-759 STMVP
+759 
-764 QVSASVPQQYF
+764 
-775 QSQTFPSDA
+775 
-784 FQTATPHGSMA
+784 
-795 PSQSY
+795 
-800 IPPVSPQAPINVLT
+800 
-814 TSMSVSD
+814 
-821 PAGLA
+821 
-826 GTIVPLAQQTQP
+826 
-838 PATPMQLTDII
+838 
-849 PQTAPQQTQ
+849 
-858 PVMIPQ
+858 
-864 QTIVQQQQIGM
+864 
-875 DPQTSTLQQ
+875 
-884 QQQQQMEAQATL
+884 
-896 LEQQVGTTQ
+896 
-905 PPTEH
+905 
-910 HLQNLQT
+910 
-917 SAVQKHQHEPQQQ
+917 
-930 IYVQQP
+930 
-936 VPPVHTI
+936 
-943 PQQQVLP
+943 
-950 TQTGMEQRAMSLP
+950 
-963 QPGEQPQTYKQQPT
+963 
-977 GDPREQTMIQPQ
+977 
-989 QLQQQL
+989 
-995 QQQQTLL
+995 
-1002 QQQQQQALLLEQ
+1002 
-1014 RQTYVQQ
+1014 
-1021 QVDQQQQTALLQQQ
+1021 
-1035 QQQQAQLNQFQL
+1035 
-1047 EQQQALIHKQLL
+1047 
-1059 DQQQQQALIQQQEQ
+1059 
-1073 QQQQPQQSLLQH
+1073 
-1085 QLEQQQ
+1085 
-1091 QQPTLQ
+1091 
-1097 QQQQSQL
+1097 
-1104 YQQIG
+1104 
-1109 QPQAGTQ
+1109 
-1116 KEPEKQQ
+1116 
-1123 QSGQQQQQIVLQ
+1123 
-1135 QQPQQTQQQTEQQL
+1135 
-1149 QQQAILRQIEQ
+1149 
-1160 QQQQALIQ
+1160 
-1168 QHLQQQAIL
+1168 
-1177 QQHQLQQKAQL
+1177 
-1188 QQQQQE
+1188 
-1194 QQQVQ
+1194 
-1199 LMQQIE
+1199 
-1205 QQQQALLQ
+1205 
-1213 QQLEQQ
+1213 
-1219 RQQQVLLQQQ
+1219 
-1229 QAERLQQQALLQK
+1229 RL
-1242 QIQEQQQQAAILQL
+1242 
-1256 QKTEKQEAVPI
+1256 
-1267 PQSNSEQQIQPQ
+1267 
-1279 TSDIQHVCIPQLNTT
+1279 
-1294 QLAPHTTLTQQQVI
+1294 
-1308 EQQQHAALIQQQ
+1308 
-1320 QVFIAQPQ
+1320 
-1328 HHTSVMEPHISVGA
+1328 
-1342 PAGTEVIQHQ
+1342 
-1352 TQKASQAQ
+1352 
-1360 VLMANQTTQIPVQ
+1360 
-1373 TSAVVPAQVLT
+1373 
-1384 QQGQSEAHSQNQGQ
+1384 
-1398 VPVQFIAQSTVQ
+1398 
-1410 APQAMT
+1410 
-1416 EAQATLPAAMIQGQT
+1416 
-1431 HVIQT
+1431 
-1436 QQIPLQ
+1436 
-1442 PSYAGPA
+1442 
-1449 THTQSQVTAQPLIQT
+1449 
-1464 QPLQLTIS
+1464 
-1472 QSQPPHSQG
+1472 
-1481 PTVDIQM
+1481 
-1488 MGQQSQAAV
+1488 
-1497 QPPAAIASIPS
+1497 
-1508 QIQHETLVQQNSQMP
+1508 
-1523 GLMQA
+1523 
-1528 QLQQQTQGQPPIQ
+1528 
-1541 VHVQAAASLLAPQY
+1541 
-1555 VPQPTHQ
+1555 
-1562 AMVSGQQDI
+1562 
-1571 THIMQQQQQQQQQQ
+1571 
-1585 DPLLQYQQ
+1585 
-1593 MILSPGPAG
+1593 LSPLRHL
-1602 SVGTTADLSLSSVVD
+1602 SV
-1617 PANFVAASHPVQQA
+1617 
-1631 GHAYVS
+1631 
-1637 GQTTLHPV
+1637 
-1645 VQAQQQPLG
+1645 
-1654 STADPSVI
+1654 
-1662 QPISQPTI
+1662 
-1670 PTGQYQ
+1670 
-1676 QQLQNLSQV
+1676 
-1685 YQPLASQAQLLA
+1685 
-1697 QPIPTTIQQPLP
+1697 
-1709 PKQATIP
+1709 
-1716 LDESQLP
+1716 
-1723 PQGPPASHLVTHS
+1723 
-1736 AAQIVPS
+1736 
-1743 NVAGPQSQNKTQP
+1743 
-1756 RYSHLVAGAPSS
+1756 
-1768 PQHQA
+1768 
-1773 KQMLPAHTHTQTSIQ
+1773 
-1788 AQTHSQTQT
+1788 
-1797 HVQTQAHSHTQ
+1797 
-1808 THTETP
+1808 
-1814 VAEQPILPHAVFPA
+1814 
-1828 QQMPLSPSHTSCP
+1828 
-1841 PTSLPS
+1841 
-1847 LPSLPSH
+1847 
-1854 PSAAAPA
+1854 
-1861 PELPTSPPAAQVTLP
+1861 
-1876 GQADFIPTSPPPV
+1876 
-1889 TTLQSLDSNA
+1889 
-1899 PKLPQASLQDCDLSL
+1899 
-1914 LGIAQDGPYL
+1914 
-1924 SSTERHSSSGSFPA
+1924 PA

-1945 LLANGKIDKLK
+1945 LLANGKLEKLK

-2028 KEKFVEELRAI
+2028 KETFVEELRAI

-2050 SLTGSTDQLHV
+2050 SQTGSTDQLHV
-2061 STPTSSS
+2061 STPTSSTMDS
-2068 VGRWRFFINQT
+2068 VPQSSPVGRWRFFINQT
-2079 IRHRDSLSSQGAGT
+2079 IRHRDSQSGQGAAT
-2093 PPPTSEM
+2093 PPPTAEM
-2100 RIPQSPKM
+2100 RIPQSPKT
-2108 EKAVE
+2108 ENE

-2120 ESLTGMTSPP
+2120 ESLTGMASPP

-2136 TSPPVS
+2136 TSPPVF
-2142 TISAPVSMAPSAT
+2142 TVSAPASMAPSAT
-2155 AALAPNTAASESIS
+2155 AAPAPHPTASESIS

-2181 TASGGLEILTSASV
+2181 TASGGLELPGLTSASA

-2204 IAIPAVA
+2204 IAIPAAA
-2211 NLPALSTAPT
+2211 NLPTLSAAPM
-2221 VVSPTPTTI
+2221 VVSPTPATVMPETV
-2230 LPDMITSP
+2230 TSP
-2238 GTSGCSI
+2238 GTSGCSTG
-2245 VGQSIGDTV
+2245 GQGLGDTV
-2254 ITAPRSCVPAADQS
+2254 IAAPRSSVPAVDRS
-2268 STSFYSSPPAAAVIP
+2268 STSFHSPPPAAAVTS
-2283 SAVSQFGM
+2283 SAVSQLGM

-2300 VKPAPQQ
+2300 AKPAPQQ
-2307 PQPQPQPQPQLQV
+2307 PHPQLQ
-2320 QVQVQP
+2320 
-2326 PLQQQVPA
+2326 PA
-2334 VQQQLPAVQLKQ
+2334 L
-2346 QLQQATPQQQLQ
+2346 
-2358 SQHQEQIQ
+2358 
-2366 LQQERALQQSLQQLQ
+2366 
-2381 HQQLMQQQIPLQQQ
+2381 
-2395 LTEVQVLPRPGN
+2395 
-2407 TELLKQAVPL
+2407 
-2417 QQFPTPVSLQQTQ
+2417 
-2430 QPLPQQQTPQYT
+2430 
-2442 PQLLQQP
+2442 
-2449 QLQQLPQQ
+2449 
-2457 VMAPQAA
+2457 
-2464 VVPQQQAHI
+2464 
-2473 DHQQQQQLNLQ
+2473 QQQQQE
-2484 QTIHLQQQQMVQ
+2484 V
-2496 QQLQQQ
+2496 
-2502 QHQLFMGT
+2502 
-2510 VALKPDQSQ
+2510 
-2519 MLPLSISQQFLQQQP
+2519 
-2534 QLNVSP
+2534 
-2540 VPQQQIP
+2540 
-2547 QQTQIPA
+2547 
-2554 ELSQQNIQSQIQLQ
+2554 
-2568 HIEQQQEAVKAM
+2568 VKATD
-2580 ETPQKQQNFPLQKQS
+2580 TPQKQQHFPLQKQS
-2595 SIQMSESEVSTG
+2595 SLQMSESEVSTG
-2607 ETSVTEDTCSYSAPF
+2607 ETSFTEDTCSYSAPF

-2635 GSTDAPLPALSL
+2635 GTTDAPLPALPL

-2664 EGPPKIEFV
+2664 EGPPKIDFV

-2693 SGAAL
+2693 SGAAP
-2698 AGGLASGPT
+2698 AGGAASGPA

-2722 QSIHHMS
+2722 QSLHHLS
-2729 FPPPISSSDTSPHSS
+2729 FPPPASSSDTSPHSS

-2757 TSPDPERDRV
+2757 TSPDPERDGGGG
-2767 GEEASSEAPN
+2767 GEKASSEVAN
-2777 VAELGPVE
+2777 FAELGPVE

-2816 QRPPVPGEPTILAV
+2816 QCPPVPGEPTILAV

-2850 IPLRHGQQKHNAGG
+2850 IPLRHGQQKHNAG
-2864 GYFGLNLT
+2864 
-2872 CPSIRNPVSKKS
+2872 
-2884 WTRKFKNWA
+2884 
-2893 CKLRHSASL
+2893 
-2902 FKKPRVQQDGRSS
+2902 DGRSS
-2915 SQTLRE
+2915 SQALRE

-2934 KGRFQVTPV
+2934 KGRFHVTPV

-2948 PKDAASGHGSTHRK
+2948 PKDAPSGHGSTHRK

-2967 VTQAETKRED
+2967 VTQAETKKED

-2991 DRRKSRAKEGE
+2991 ERRRSRAKEGE
-3002 KEESKRTPSMAHL
+3002 KEESKRTPAMAHL

-3077 FKDQRQSLP
+3077 LKDQRQSLP
-3086 ASLSRTPPLPTAPPV
+3086 ASLSRTPPLPTAPPL

-3128 HSGIQQSSSYS
+3128 HSRIQQSSSFS

-3149 CNPEHHTTLPAKRDH
+3149 CNPEHRPSLPAKRDH

-3209 GGWSQPAEVA
+3209 GGWSQTTEVA

-3226 APLNPQA
+3226 APMNPQA
-3233 TPTPASLPVAAPSH
+3233 PPAPASLPATAPSH

-3254 STLHSPGPPPQTH
+3254 STLHSPGPPPQSN
-3267 MAQVPPMQQ
+3267 MAQVPQQ
-3276 SLQLHQSLPL
+3276 SLHLHQSLPL

-3292 QSPLRQQI
+3292 QPPLRQQI
-3300 PQPRMQTPIQSQS
+3300 PQPRMQTPIQAQS
-3313 LPQTQPITQLPH
+3313 LPPQTQPITQLPQ

-3333 LPSQMPTSPVSTAAP
+3333 LPSQIPTSPVSTAAS

-3354 ATAPTDS
+3354 TVAPTDS
-3361 TAATG
+3361 TAASA

-3378 SSSSCSTAAL
+3378 SSSSCSTAAI

>member
-16 EKPDGQREEDTERE
+16 EKPDGKKEEDTERE
-30 GRADPQR
+30 GRADQQR

-44 SDFPSSQTQERKT
+44 MDFPSSQTQERRVT
-57 TGGEDGAIRGGGGGG
+57 EGQQGGIGGGGG
-72 GGGEASQAGKENP
+72 GGGEASQQCEETT
-85 VRPISFSTPSLPVD
+85 VRPISSSTPSLPVD

-120 EDDVVEVPPEAPHS
+120 ADDEVEVSPEAPHS

-147 TSSAQQ
+147 NSSGQQ
-153 QGVASSCAAL
+153 HGTASSCAAL
-163 GHDPSCPSSSQE
+163 GHDPSCPSSGHE
-175 PGKDAPSLTAAQRG
+175 PGKDATAAAATQRG

-445 KEIIEGCI
+445 KEIIECCI

-476 GVRVELAEEDTGIQ
+476 GVRVELAEEDNGTQ

-516 FSYDLENDSAEEVAL
+516 FSYDLENDSAEEVAS

-561 RERRQQQL
+561 RERRQQQQL
-569 LQQQQG
+569 LQQQG

-588 FSHPSCPSSLG
+588 FSHPSFPSSLG
-599 PGAAGQ
+599 QGAAAP
-605 TGVGGGVGGGG
+605 TGDG
-616 VGGGGVG
+616 
-623 GGGMGGGGGVGGGG
+623 GGGG
-637 GGVGGGQESEELP
+637 GGVVQDSEELT
-650 EVDQHVRQQHIFS
+650 EVDQHVKQQHIIS

-670 GESIGSASCES
+670 EGESIGSASCES
-681 YASGQSQAYSQQGE
+681 YASESQAYSQHGE

-702 TFPPTA
+702 TLPPMA
-708 SSTGALAHPQMV
+708 SSTSALAHPQLLP
-720 SIGESGGVP
+720 IAESGSVP
-729 NVPIGQSVSMS
+729 NVPLGQSVSLS
-740 SMSIGH
+740 SMTIGQ
-746 SGGGPVGQTFLQS
+746 SGGGPVGQTFLQPT
-759 STMVP
+759 TMVP
-764 QVSASVPQQYF
+764 QVSSSVPQQYF

-814 TSMSVSD
+814 TSMPVSD
-821 PAGLA
+821 PAGLT
-826 GTIVPLAQQTQP
+826 GPIVAQHT
-838 PATPMQLTDII
+838 ATPMQLTDII
-849 PQTAPQQTQ
+849 PQAAPQQTQ

-864 QTIVQQQQIGM
+864 QTIVPQQQIGM

-884 QQQQQMEAQATL
+884 QPRQQMEAQATL
-896 LEQQVGTTQ
+896 LEQQQQQVSATQ
-905 PPTEH
+905 PPTEQH
-910 HLQNLQT
+910 QQSLSATAIQKQQN
-917 SAVQKHQHEPQQQ
+917 EPQQQ
-930 IYVQQP
+930 IHVQQP
-936 VPPVHTI
+936 VPHVQPTS
-943 PQQQVLP
+943 QQHVLT
-950 TQTGMEQRAMSLP
+950 TQTGMEQRAMAVP

-977 GDPREQTMIQPQ
+977 GDPCEQTVIQSQ
-989 QLQQQL
+989 QLQPQL

-1002 QQQQQQALLLEQ
+1002 QQQQQQQQQALLLEQ
-1014 RQTYVQQ
+1014 HQLYVQQ
-1021 QVDQQQQTALLQQQ
+1021 QHELEQQKALLQQQ
-1035 QQQQAQLNQFQL
+1035 QQQTQLQQQQAVQHKQLM
-1047 EQQQALIHKQLL
+1047 EQQQH
-1059 DQQQQQALIQQQEQ
+1059 QALIQQKQDQ
-1073 QQQQPQQSLLQH
+1073 QQQGLVQQEQLQQALLQH
-1085 QLEQQQ
+1085 QFEKQQL
-1091 QQPTLQ
+1091 PSQ

-1109 QPQAGTQ
+1109 QHQAGTQ
-1116 KEPEKQQ
+1116 KEPEMKQ
-1123 QSGQQQQQIVLQ
+1123 QSGLQQQQIVLQ
-1135 QQPQQTQQQTEQQL
+1135 QQPQQTQQQKEQL
-1149 QQQAILRQIEQ
+1149 HQQAFIQ

-1168 QHLQQQAIL
+1168 QHLQQQLIL
-1177 QQHQLQQKAQL
+1177 QQQHQLQQTAQL
-1188 QQQQQE
+1188 QQQE

-1199 LMQQIE
+1199 LKQQIE

-1229 QAERLQQQALLQK
+1229 AERLQQQALLKQ
-1242 QIQEQQQQAAILQL
+1242 QIQEQQQQAATIQL
-1256 QKTEKQEAVPI
+1256 QQTEKQEAVPI
-1267 PQSNSEQQIQPQ
+1267 PQSNSEQQIQQQP
-1279 TSDIQHVCIPQLNTT
+1279 TDMQHMCIPSPNTT
-1294 QLAPHTTLTQQQVI
+1294 QFTHHGVQQPGI
-1308 EQQQHAALIQQQ
+1308 EQQQQVTLIQQQ
-1320 QVFIAQPQ
+1320 QAFVAQPL
-1328 HHTSVMEPHISVGA
+1328 HHNTVMEPHLPIGA
-1342 PAGTEVIQHQ
+1342 QVGTEAIQHQ
-1352 TQKASQAQ
+1352 THIIPQAQ
-1360 VLMANQTTQIPVQ
+1360 VPMTIQTTQMPIQ
-1373 TSAVVPAQVLT
+1373 MTAVVAAQILT
-1384 QQGQSEAHSQNQGQ
+1384 QQGQSEVRAPNQGQ
-1398 VPVQFIAQSTVQ
+1398 IPVQFVAQSAAQ

-1416 EAQATLPAAMIQGQT
+1416 EAQVTPPVPVVQAPTQA
-1431 HVIQT
+1431 IQT
-1436 QQIPLQ
+1436 QQVPLQ
-1442 PSYAGPA
+1442 TSYPGPV
-1449 THTQSQVTAQPLIQT
+1449 TQTQVTAQPFIQT
-1464 QPLQLTIS
+1464 QSLHTAITQPQPLHGQI
-1472 QSQPPHSQG
+1472 PN
-1481 PTVDIQM
+1481 VDSQM
-1488 MGQQSQAAV
+1488 MGQQSQATV
-1497 QPPAAIASIPS
+1497 QPPAALASIPS
-1508 QIQHETLVQQNSQMP
+1508 QIQHELQNAQMP
-1523 GLMQA
+1523 GL
-1528 QLQQQTQGQPPIQ
+1528 LQPHVHQKSQGQPPIQ
-1541 VHVQAAASLLAPQY
+1541 LHAQPATSLLTAQY

-1562 AMVSGQQDI
+1562 TMPPVQQDV
-1571 THIMQQQQQQQQQQ
+1571 THMTQQQEQQQTV
-1585 DPLLQYQQ
+1585 LQYQQ
-1593 MILSPGPAG
+1593 MILPPGSAG
-1602 SVGTTADLSLSSVVD
+1602 SVGTKTDGLSSVVD
-1617 PANFVAASHPVQQA
+1617 STNFIATPHLVQA
-1631 GHAYVS
+1631 GKAYVPC
-1637 GQTTLHPV
+1637 QTTLHPFA
-1645 VQAQQQPLG
+1645 QAQQQPLG
-1654 STADPSVI
+1654 NTADPSVI
-1662 QPISQPTI
+1662 QPVSQPAV
-1670 PTGQYQ
+1670 PQSAEQYQ
-1676 QQLQNLSQV
+1676 QQLKKLSQV
-1685 YQPLASQAQLLA
+1685 QQQQALPHTQAQLPA
-1697 QPIPTTIQQPLP
+1697 QSIPAPIQQTLPL
-1709 PKQATIP
+1709 KQALIP
-1716 LDESQLP
+1716 LEESQLP
-1723 PQGPPASHLVTHS
+1723 PQCPPTSHLVT
-1736 AAQIVPS
+1736 QPPVQLGPS
-1743 NVAGPQSQNKTQP
+1743 NVAEPQSQSRNLP
-1756 RYSHLVAGAPSS
+1756 LYSHPVAGAPPS
-1768 PQHQA
+1768 PQHLA
-1773 KQMLPAHTHTQTSIQ
+1773 KQMLPAHTHTQTSNQ
-1788 AQTHSQTQT
+1788 AQAHSQTHSQTQT
-1797 HVQTQAHSHTQ
+1797 LTQTHTQTQMHSHTQ
-1808 THTETP
+1808 THTETLIS
-1814 VAEQPILPHAVFPA
+1814 EQLVLPHAVFPA

-1847 LPSLPSH
+1847 LPSLPSLH
-1854 PSAAAPA
+1854 PAAALA
-1861 PELPTSPPAAQVTLP
+1861 PELPTSPPASQVNLP
-1876 GQADFIPTSPPPV
+1876 GQADFIPTFPPPV
-1889 TTLQSLDSNA
+1889 AALQSLDSNA

-1914 LGIAQDGPYL
+1914 LGIAQDGPYF
-1924 SSTERHSSSGSFPA
+1924 SSVEHHSVSGSVPA
-1938 NGEETLQ
+1938 NGDDTLQ
-1945 LLANGKIDKLK
+1945 LLVNGKIEKLK
-1956 AQRRASCQRPE
+1956 GQRRASCQRPE
-1967 KVSHQ
+1967 KVLHQ

-2002 KFDIEGDAPEDIAD
+2002 KFDIDGDAPEDIAD

-2028 KEKFVEELRAI
+2028 KETFVEELRAI

-2050 SLTGSTDQLHV
+2050 SQTGSTDQLHV
-2061 STPTSSS
+2061 STPTSSMDS
-2068 VGRWRFFINQT
+2068 VPHSSPVGRWRFFINQT
-2079 IRHRDSLSSQGAGT
+2079 IRHRDSLSSQGAT
-2093 PPPTSEM
+2093 ASSPTAEAQ
-2100 RIPQSPKM
+2100 ILQSPKR
-2108 EKAVE
+2108 EKE
-2113 SEGSQSL
+2113 SEESQSL
-2120 ESLTGMTSPP
+2120 ESLTGMASPP
-2130 CPTLSA
+2130 CPTFSG
-2136 TSPPVS
+2136 TSPP
-2142 TISAPVSMAPSAT
+2142 ISVTSMAPSAPVPYT
-2155 AALAPNTAASESIS
+2155 TVSKTIS
-2169 APASTLEASVPV
+2169 GPASVPV
-2181 TASGGLEILTSASV
+2181 AASGGFELLVLASASA
-2195 DQIPSAPSS
+2195 DQIPSAPST
-2204 IAIPAVA
+2204 IAIPAAA
-2211 NLPALSTAPT
+2211 NLPNLSTAPT
-2221 VVSPTPTTI
+2221 VMSPAPTTI
-2230 LPDMITSP
+2230 LPDNLTLTSV
-2238 GTSGCSI
+2238 CST
-2245 VGQSIGDTV
+2245 VGQSIGDTMT
-2254 ITAPRSCVPAADQS
+2254 TAPRPCVSAVDP
-2268 STSFYSSPPAAAVIP
+2268 SFHSSPPAVVMP
-2283 SAVSQFGM
+2283 SAVSQLGI
-2291 EQQQTLTQV
+2291 EQQQAFKQV
-2300 VKPAPQQ
+2300 AKPALQQ
-2307 PQPQPQPQPQLQV
+2307 QPQLQ
-2320 QVQVQP
+2320 P
-2326 PLQQQVPA
+2326 ALQQQVPA
-2334 VQQQLPAVQLKQ
+2334 VQQQLQARLFEQ
-2346 QLQQATPQQQLQ
+2346 QIPQPTPQQQQ
-2358 SQHQEQIQ
+2358 PQNQVYQEQVP
-2366 LQQERALQQSLQQLQ
+2366 LQQEQALQQSLQQLQ
-2381 HQQLMQQQIPLQQQ
+2381 QQQLMQTQIPLQQ
-2395 LTEVQVLPRPGN
+2395 LNEVQALPRSGHA
-2407 TELLKQAVPL
+2407 ELLQQSVPL
-2417 QQFPTPVSLQQTQ
+2417 HQFLPPLPLQHTQ
-2430 QPLPQQQTPQYT
+2430 QPLVQQQTSQYA

-2457 VMAPQAA
+2457 VMAHQVA
-2464 VVPQQQAHI
+2464 VVPQQQAQI

-2502 QHQLFMGT
+2502 QHQLFMGA

-2519 MLPLSISQQFLQQQP
+2519 MLPVSISQKFIQQQT

-2540 VPQQQIP
+2540 VPQQQIL
-2547 QQTQIPA
+2547 QQTQVPA
-2554 ELSQQNIQSQIQLQ
+2554 ELVQQQHAQSQKQLQ
-2568 HIEQQQEAVKAM
+2568 HIEQQQEMVNAM
-2580 ETPQKQQNFPLQKQS
+2580 DTPQKQQQFPLQKQS
-2595 SIQMSESEVSTG
+2595 SSQMSESEVSTG
-2607 ETSVTEDTCSYSAPF
+2607 EMSVTEDVGSYSALF
-2622 HPSSDSSLPPLHL
+2622 QPSSDSSLLPLQL
-2635 GSTDAPLPALSL
+2635 SNAETPLPTLSH

-2693 SGAAL
+2693 GGAAL
-2698 AGGLASGPT
+2698 AGGAGLT

-2722 QSIHHMS
+2722 QSLHHLS
-2729 FPPPISSSDTSPHSS
+2729 FPPPASSSDTSPHSS
-2744 SSTTSSTTSRSSS
+2744 SSSTSSTTSRSSS
-2757 TSPDPERDRV
+2757 TSPDPERD
-2767 GEEASSEAPN
+2767 GSEEEASSEVPN
-2777 VAELGPVE
+2777 SMELGPVE
-2785 QQPGPSLP
+2785 QQPCPSLP
-2793 STSASSTPPT
+2793 STSSTLPT
-2803 SLLPPNQDDSAGP
+2803 SLMPPNQDDSAGP
-2816 QRPPVPGEPTILAV
+2816 QCPPVPGEPTILAV
-2830 PPHSDTSTTGD
+2830 PPHSDTSASGD
-2841 ASWPPNQHP
+2841 ASWPPNHHP
-2850 IPLRHGQQKHNAGG
+2850 IPLRHGQQQHNAGG

-2915 SQTLRE
+2915 SQALRD
-2921 EKEAPPLNPPQSR
+2921 EKDVAPFNPPHSR
-2934 KGRFQVTPV
+2934 KGRFHVTPV
-2943 PQSSP
+2943 PLTSL
-2948 PKDAASGHGSTHRK
+2948 PKDVPTGHSSTHRK

-2967 VTQAETKRED
+2967 VTQTEMKKEGRQ
-2977 RHTDSSPV
+2977 TDSSPV
-2985 SPDLER
+2985 SPDVER
-2991 DRRKSRAKEGE
+2991 ERRKSRAKEGD

-3015 PRGHGHS
+3015 PRGPGHGHS
-3022 HSPLGSSDDDDESE
+3022 PLDSSDDDEESE
-3036 LEDEDLRKEL
+3036 LDDEDLRKEL

-3054 KEVVSLQAQQNR
+3054 KEVVSLQAEQNR

-3077 FKDQRQSLP
+3077 LKDQRQSLP
-3086 ASLSRTPPLPTAPPV
+3086 VSLYRAPPLPTAPV

-3111 IKLRPRPHSHMD
+3111 PKLRPRPHSHMD

-3128 HSGIQQSSSYS
+3128 HSGIQQSSSFS
-3139 GGEQSRLPLY
+3139 GGEQSRLSLY
-3149 CNPEHHTTLPAKRDH
+3149 CNPDHHTTLPAKRDH

-3187 VGPSPPKPSLNQ
+3187 LGPALPKPSLNQ

-3209 GGWSQPAEVA
+3209 GGWSQATEVA

-3226 APLNPQA
+3226 AQLNLPA
-3233 TPTPASLPVAAPSH
+3233 APTPASLTVAAPSH
-3247 YTGGGSL
+3247 YSGGGSL
-3254 STLHSPGPPPQTH
+3254 STMHSPGPPPQTH
-3267 MAQVPPMQQ
+3267 LAQVPQMQQ
-3276 SLQLHQSLPL
+3276 SLHLHQTLPL

-3300 PQPRMQTPIQSQS
+3300 PQARMQTPIQSQS
-3313 LPQTQPITQLPH
+3313 LSQTQPIAQLPQ

-3333 LPSQMPTSPVSTAAP
+3333 LPSQMPTSPVSTTTAAP
-3348 LLPGSG
+3348 
-3354 ATAPTDS
+3354 ADS
-3361 TAATG
+3361 SAATG
-3366 GTFCSCSSSSST
+3366 GAFCSCSSSSST
-3378 SSSSCSTAAL
+3378 CSSSCSTAAL